1 MALKL
6 RRGSEAIR
14 GTITPAEGE
23 LIYTQDTKQVFV
35 GDGSTL
41 GGIKV
46 TSGVAQGTA
55 TSLAG
60 YLATGNVVTPTD
72 NLTWNETSNTLKVD
86 AGSIIVNTQN
96 SARTVLSVNGH
107 YNSGIGSQRL
117 TFFRSRGYEEVPQ
130 SVQAGDSLGSV
141 EFSGY
146 LSDRY
151 LSTTTVFGL
160 VQTVAAIATGSV
172 INFVSKSGTGPYYV
186 TFSVP
191 TQIAATVS
199 RSYTVT
205 GNSNDLY
212 NVSCLVSASSTTSIT
227 LLYITDPGTFG
238 SGATTATRDPIIS
251 TGLIL
256 QTTTTNGNKQSTLR
270 MFNNGQLYVGPVQ
283 SDFTNSVLDPTW
295 HGQLNITST
304 RTTNGSPFNGA
315 QMTLQTYA
323 DTTFAQST
331 NIVRYRG
338 TVVAPTT
345 VLSGDQVYIT
355 KYQAWDG
362 SILRFVAAM
371 VVNIDDALSPGLQV
385 APGSITFSVGSKGVS
400 GTIASAV
407 KISSDLSTT
416 FYGAIIH
423 SGVEIAVPTYITV
436 ATTGTYTLNTTTKT
450 SILLINDTGL
460 TASLVMPAAPVDGQ
474 RIQIVVA
481 GANSITLTVSGGTTV
496 SPSFA
501 GTHTPGTS
509 FEYIYRLSNT
519 TWYKIG

>member
-41 GGIKV
+41 GGNRV
-46 TSGVAQGTA
+46 TSGVETGTQNSLA
-55 TSLAG
+55 SYQANGDVLSPTTSL
-60 YLATGNVVTPTD
+60 TWD
-72 NLTWNETSNTLKVD
+72 ENLNILKVD
-86 AGSIIVNTQN
+86 AGVIAVNSQN
-96 SARTVLSVNGH
+96 IGRTVISAGGH
-107 YNSGIGSQRL
+107 FNSTISQKI
-117 TFFRSRGYEEVPQ
+117 TFLRSRGYEEVPQ
-130 SVQAGDSLGSV
+130 SLVVGDSLGSV

-146 LSDRY
+146 LADRY
-151 LSTTTVFGL
+151 IPATSISSFF
-160 VQTVAAIATGSV
+160 QTGNISAGSPIV
-172 INFVSKSGTGPYYV
+172 INFNSKSGTGPYFV
-186 TFSVP
+186 TFTIP
-191 TQIAATVS
+191 TQTAPTVARSFTVS
-199 RSYTVT
+199 
-205 GNSNDLY
+205 GNANTLY
-212 NVSCLVSASSTTSIT
+212 NISCLVSASSTTSVT
-227 LLYITDPGTFG
+227 LLYATDPGTFG
-238 SGATTATRDPIIS
+238 SGTTTMQSDPILG
-251 TGLIL
+251 TGITLE
-256 QTTTTNGNKQSTLR
+256 TTSSNGNKHSTLR
-270 MFNNGQLYVGPVQ
+270 MFNNGQLQVGPVAT
-283 SDFTNSVLDPTW
+283 DFTNSVYDPAW

-304 RTTNGSPFNGA
+304 QTTAGSPITGA
-315 QMTLQTYA
+315 QMVLRTYA
-323 DTTFAQST
+323 NTSFTQST
-331 NIVRYRG
+331 NLVRHRG

-362 SILRFVAAM
+362 SIPRFVAAM

-385 APGSITFSVGSKGVS
+385 APGNITFSVGSKGVS
-400 GTIASAV
+400 GTVASAV

-450 SILLINDTGL
+450 SILLIDDTGL

>member
-41 GGIKV
+41 GGIRV
-46 TSGVAQGTA
+46 TSGVAQGTV

-60 YLATGNVVTPTD
+60 YLSTGNVVSPTE
-72 NLTWNETSNTLKVD
+72 NLTWSESFNTLKVD
-86 AGSIIVNTQN
+86 AGSITVNTQN
-96 SARTVLSVNGH
+96 SARSVLNVNGH

-130 SVQAGDSLGSV
+130 SVQVGDSLGAV
-141 EFSGY
+141 EFNGY

-151 LSTTTVFGL
+151 LSTTTMSGL
-160 VQTVAAIATGSV
+160 VQTVTAIATGSV
-172 INFVSKSGTGPYYV
+172 VNFVSKTGTGPYYV
-186 TFSVP
+186 TFSIPSQV
-191 TQIAATVS
+191 AATVS
-199 RSYTVT
+199 RNYTVV
-205 GNSNDLY
+205 GNSNELY
-212 NVSCLVSASSTTSIT
+212 NISCIVSASTSTSIT

-238 SGATTATRDPIIS
+238 SGTTSISRDPIIS

-256 QTTTTNGNKQSTLR
+256 QTTTTNGNKHSTLR
-270 MFNNGQLYVGPVQ
+270 MFNNGQLYLGPVL
-283 SDFTNSVLDPTW
+283 SDFTNSVYDPTW

-304 RTTNGSPFNGA
+304 RTTNGQPFSGA

-345 VLSGDQVYIT
+345 VLDGDQIYHT
-355 KYQAWDG
+355 KYQVWDG
-362 SILRFVAAM
+362 ATLRTAASM
-371 VVNIDDALSPGLQV
+371 VVVVDDPLSPGLTV
-385 APGSITFSVGSKGVS
+385 APSAIVFNVGTTGVTGAFSNVLRL
-400 GTIASAV
+400 
-407 KISSDLSTT
+407 SSDLSST
-416 FYGAIIH
+416 FYGTKIH
-423 SGVEIAVPTYITV
+423 SNIDVALPSYITV
-436 ATTGTYTLNTTTKT
+436 ATTAAYELSTTRKI
-450 SILLINDTGL
+450 SILLITNSGL
-460 TASLVMPAAPVDGQ
+460 TATITMPPAPVDGQ
-474 RIQIVVA
+474 RIRFA
-481 GANSITLTVSGGTTV
+481 VSGNSVTLAVGGATIV
-496 SPSFA
+496 LPSFGGLVTDGA
-501 GTHTPGTS
+501 S
-509 FEYIYRLSNT
+509 FEYVYRLSNT

>member
-186 TFSVP
+186 TFSIP

-283 SDFTNSVLDPTW
+283 SDFTNSVYDPTW

-304 RTTNGSPFNGA
+304 RTTNGQPFSGA

-345 VLSGDQVYIT
+345 VLDGDQIYHT
-355 KYQAWDG
+355 KYQVWDG
-362 SILRFVAAM
+362 ATLRTAASM
-371 VVNIDDALSPGLQV
+371 VVVVDDPLSPGLTV
-385 APGSITFSVGSKGVS
+385 APSAIVFNVGTTGVTGAFSNVLRL
-400 GTIASAV
+400 
-407 KISSDLSTT
+407 SSDLSST
-416 FYGAIIH
+416 FYGTKIH
-423 SGVEIAVPTYITV
+423 SNIDVALPSYITV
-436 ATTGTYTLNTTTKT
+436 ATTAAYELSTTRKI
-450 SILLINDTGL
+450 SILLITNSGL
-460 TASLVMPAAPVDGQ
+460 TATITMPPAPVDGQ
-474 RIQIVVA
+474 RIRFA
-481 GANSITLTVSGGTTV
+481 VSGNSVTLAVGGATIV
-496 SPSFA
+496 LPSFGGLVTDGA
-501 GTHTPGTS
+501 S
-509 FEYIYRLSNT
+509 FEYVYRLSNT